1 MTDEQ
6 AHRAAVVRAIDAARA
21 QGKAGFHQILQC
33 VEGADPGLVAECLGE
48 AKDLAP
54 TPPLLTA
61 VASQELLIR
70 LPAPDPARSQ
80 WWFTGETVLEVAKR
94 TTSAAH
100 GGRVLCLGTPTI
112 AHELISTG
120 VEVLLLDC
128 DSHVVNAVREL
139 SDKRVAEEYD
149 VADTMSPDREAAY
162 AVAVIDPPWYE
173 DVFRAFLGRAL
184 WALAETGELFCT
196 LPPRLTRPGIER
208 FRRDL
213 MSELIAGGC
222 EIVGLEV
229 GRLAYVVPRFEEVA
243 FSRLEDFRSIPWRRA
258 DLLHVKKLPGAKPLG
273 IPDLQTA
280 KVEVFARR
288 AHEFRVFLRG
298 SQSLDP
304 RVVLEP
310 LPAYSGNVSTRA
322 HTGESPDLWT
332 TEKKGVRL
340 GQLATVRDVLR
351 VWQDVR
357 MRSTSEAIAKLSESI
372 DPAVAKNVVNEL
384 DGEIDLW
391 AKFAAVPTLRTE
403 EEIENAKNQSLSEW
417 ATAASDREHP
427 DPSDIFRGRYQRDRD
442 RVLWSQG
449 LRRLAHK
456 TQLFPTEHDDQLR
469 QRLAHSIEVMQLAS
483 TIGASFGLDRDLIE
497 AGALAH
503 DIGHTPFGH
512 AGEHALNR
520 IFNEIDAKLG
530 GFNHYE
536 HGVDVVRWLESPYAV
551 SRMTA
556 FSGLN
561 LTPQV
566 AECILKHTY
575 CQTGDALSAE
585 SIYRNSKH
593 SGFVP
598 AGYCHLE
605 GQAVRLADKISY
617 FVSDLEDGIRLS
629 AITASDLLSCRFFH
643 RAPLNFAIPYGQ
655 SLYDKFIEQRRN
667 VLKILMEDVLVATS
681 KRLARMTRRDVRGA
695 TEYVVNYSYDILQ
708 DMNEVWVKLQRAKL
722 HEDRRVKLANLQ
734 AARIVSD
741 LTIAFAACPQL
752 VDRAFASEHSRLR
765 TKAYLD
771 HYRKAAGKS
780 VGIPPALV
788 GFLPLEHMIGSKY
801 EPGRPL
807 NVAIEDLVQAKDYVA
822 GFTDSRARGLYSELF
837 RG

>member
-54 TPPLLTA
+54 KPPLLTA

-112 AHELISTG
+112 AHELISSG

-139 SDKRVAEEYD
+139 SYKRVAEEYD

-213 MSELIAGGC
+213 MSELIKSRRNLSIPGRVRRGGSVRFRRDLMSELIASGC
-222 EIVGLEV
+222 EIVRLEV

-288 AHEFRVFLRG
+288 AHEFRVFLSG
-298 SQSLDP
+298 SQSLDL

-322 HTGESPDLWT
+322 HAGESPDLWT
-332 TEKKGVRL
+332 TEKKGVR
-340 GQLATVRDVLR
+340 Q
-351 VWQDVR
+351 
-357 MRSTSEAIAKLSESI
+357 
-372 DPAVAKNVVNEL
+372 
-384 DGEIDLW
+384 
-391 AKFAAVPTLRTE
+391 
-403 EEIENAKNQSLSEW
+403 
-417 ATAASDREHP
+417 
-427 DPSDIFRGRYQRDRD
+427 
-442 RVLWSQG
+442 
-449 LRRLAHK
+449 
-456 TQLFPTEHDDQLR
+456 
-469 QRLAHSIEVMQLAS
+469 
-483 TIGASFGLDRDLIE
+483 
-497 AGALAH
+497 
-503 DIGHTPFGH
+503 
-512 AGEHALNR
+512 
-520 IFNEIDAKLG
+520 
-530 GFNHYE
+530 
-536 HGVDVVRWLESPYAV
+536 
-551 SRMTA
+551 
-556 FSGLN
+556 
-561 LTPQV
+561 
-566 AECILKHTY
+566 
-575 CQTGDALSAE
+575 
-585 SIYRNSKH
+585 
-593 SGFVP
+593 
-598 AGYCHLE
+598 
-605 GQAVRLADKISY
+605 
-617 FVSDLEDGIRLS
+617 
-629 AITASDLLSCRFFH
+629 
-643 RAPLNFAIPYGQ
+643 
-655 SLYDKFIEQRRN
+655 
-667 VLKILMEDVLVATS
+667 
-681 KRLARMTRRDVRGA
+681 
-695 TEYVVNYSYDILQ
+695 
-708 DMNEVWVKLQRAKL
+708 
-722 HEDRRVKLANLQ
+722 
-734 AARIVSD
+734 
-741 LTIAFAACPQL
+741 
-752 VDRAFASEHSRLR
+752 
-765 TKAYLD
+765 
-771 HYRKAAGKS
+771 
-780 VGIPPALV
+780 
-788 GFLPLEHMIGSKY
+788 
-801 EPGRPL
+801 
-807 NVAIEDLVQAKDYVA
+807 
-822 GFTDSRARGLYSELF
+822 
-837 RG
+837 